1 MCVYEIAFILDEI
14 NQHAH
19 GDIQCHPNTLE
30 TNLLAITNLIIFID
44 DMHCC
49 GCVYCLKFQI
59 RSLGTEVSSHL
70 SVKTFIRVSIFF
82 PPLGNMFEGVE

>member
-1 MCVYEIAFILDEI
+1 MCVYEIVFILDEI

-19 GDIQCHPNTLE
+19 GEIQCHPNALE
-30 TNLLAITNLIIFID
+30 TNLSAITNLIIFID

-59 RSLGTEVSSHL
+59 RSLGSEVSSHYL
-70 SVKTFIRVSIFF
+70 SDIYPGKHFFF
-82 PPLGNMFEGVE
+82 PSWKYV